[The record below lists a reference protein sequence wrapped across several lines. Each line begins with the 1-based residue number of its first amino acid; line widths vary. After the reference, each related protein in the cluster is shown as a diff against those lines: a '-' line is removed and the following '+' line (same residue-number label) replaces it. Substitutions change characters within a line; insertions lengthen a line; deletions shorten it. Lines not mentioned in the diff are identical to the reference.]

1 MSWTGAGL
9 VETVVGLVVL
19 SYGLSDGQTGDE
31 AVAEQGGTR
40 EAVDRG
46 QSMASQ
52 DGETTASSSR
62 HCRRLPL
69 HHTTHTQ
76 LTTQTPPCHPHGVA
90 TSLAQWTTSAIVQPK
105 VSQLPSLPP
114 QHPRV
119 NTGGIRTQSC
129 ERSLSR
135 YTGITYPCSRSV
147 RQRTSLSSLQAATG
161 T

>member
-1 MSWTGAGL
+1 MMW
-9 VETVVGLVVL
+9 VVL
-19 SYGLSDGQTGDE
+19 LFGLRDGQTGDE

-40 EAVDRG
+40 EAV
-46 QSMASQ
+46 
-52 DGETTASSSR
+52 TTASTGR
-62 HCRRLPL
+62 RTARRLPHDARLPLLPVTVDDCQRL

-90 TSLAQWTTSAIVQPK
+90 TSLAQSTTSAIVQPK

-114 QHPRV
+114 PHPRV

-129 ERSLSR
+129 ERNLSR